1 MKRNGFTL
9 VELLVVV
16 AIIGILAALLLPA
29 IFAVIKNQEQQDA
42 PTTTASFL
50 CTNKYPLMGDNGV
63 EYFMLNLKATD
74 ESVTVACCDGDGK
87 ITRYAQ
93 FDSGNYYEV
102 TFKGKIKI
110 KNEDFPIVI
119 DVKRFVLPQSA
130 EKPEPVPVLVPGQ

>member
-9 VELLVVV
+9 VELLVL
-16 AIIGILAALLLPA
+16 ICILGVLCALILPA
-29 IFAVIKNQEQQDA
+29 FIAIKNKNAEQKET

-50 CTNKYPLMGDNGV
+50 CTNKYPLVGDNGV
-63 EYFMLNLKATD
+63 EYFMLNLKAAD

-87 ITRYAQ
+87 ITRFAQ

-110 KNEDFPIVI
+110 KNEDFPIVVN
-119 DVKRFVLPQSA
+119 VKRFVLPQSA
-130 EKPEPVPVLVPGQ
+130 EKPEPVPVP